1 MELTKVWSSK
11 KSELPLLLHCIHKNG
26 NAYYPSQFDCVC
38 LFLSFVC
45 GCLFVVLL
53 KPFSQLFLLLSLSN
67 QRRYQIYSC
76 FIDLTQLFTIAIS
89 NKLGLPSG
97 KCQRGEFVYLLWN
110 VPIQIF
116 FHNFRGLKWIP
127 LQKRMAPNFKTTTL
141 AHSRLS
147 LLLNNNNM
155 A

>member
-1 MELTKVWSSK
+1 MTGHPRIPEK
-11 KSELPLLLHCIHKNG
+11 KTGINPEKGTMHH
-26 NAYYPSQFDCVC
+26 
-38 LFLSFVC
+38 
-45 GCLFVVLL
+45 
-53 KPFSQLFLLLSLSN
+53 
-67 QRRYQIYSC
+67 
-76 FIDLTQLFTIAIS
+76 IS
-89 NKLGLPSG
+89 ITYLRLGVPSG

-127 LQKRMAPNFKTTTL
+127 LTKRMAPNFKTTTL
-141 AHSRLS
+141 AHSRPS